1 MRLATTGFMT
11 ALLCAAVSAHPAHA
25 QIDSREAISL
35 QNQILELRH
44 EMQQGRGGGNGVPV
58 APPIESSPPVDP
70 QAASG
75 LTPQLL
81 DRVST
86 LEGQVRD
93 LRGQVDQLT
102 NQLQQ
107 QNAALSKQIGDLNFA
122 IQQGHP
128 GAAGAAPA
136 AVPEAVPAAAPRTPK
151 RRTPETALQ
160 QGNAALARRDYAGAQ
175 AAAREVLAGPRN
187 PRQADAQ
194 FLLAQSLAGQ
204 RQYQQAAT
212 AYYDVYSRGP
222 RSGRAPDA
230 LLGTSASL
238 LALGDKAD
246 ACQALQKLHVEFPS
260 PAPRV
265 GKAAAAM
272 RSRAGC
278 R

>member
-1 MRLATTGFMT
+1 MRFATTGVLV
-11 ALLCAAVSAHPAHA
+11 ALLCASHPAYA
-25 QIDSREAISL
+25 QLDSREAISL

-44 EMQQGRGGGNGVPV
+44 EMQQGQGNNAPV
-58 APPIESSPPVDP
+58 APPYASSPPPSDA
-70 QAASG
+70 QAAAG

-102 NQLQQ
+102 NQVQQ
-107 QNAALSKQIGDLNFA
+107 QNAALTKQIGDLNFA

-128 GAAGAAPA
+128 ATAEAPPAAAA
-136 AVPEAVPAAAPRTPK
+136 AVPTPAPASH
-151 RRTPETALQ
+151 RTPEMSLQ

-175 AAAREVLAGPRN
+175 ASAREVLAGPHS
-187 PRQADAQ
+187 PRQLDAQ

-212 AYYDVYSRGP
+212 AYYDVYSRSP
-222 RSGRAPDA
+222 KSPRAPEA
-230 LLGTSASL
+230 LLGTGSSL

-246 ACQALQKLHVEFPS
+246 ACQALQKLRVEFPS
-260 PAPRV
+260 PTPRIRS
-265 GKAAAAM
+265 ASASL

-278 R
+278 H